1 MLQYDRKLLRIA
13 FFHMFI
19 PVSLVNLLHIG
30 ILRKECNKLC
40 LAVINCFTGIF
51 SNLYLCVRQRG
62 VKLQNKM
69 DFREIFRSMC
79 LTLDNTAAS

>member
-1 MLQYDRKLLRIA
+1 
-13 FFHMFI
+13 MFI
-19 PVSLVNLLHIG
+19 PVGLVNLLHIG
-30 ILRKECNKLC
+30 TLRKECNKLL

-51 SNLYLCVRQRG
+51 RILYLYVRQRG

-79 LTLDNTAAS
+79 LTLDNTVAS

>member
-1 MLQYDRKLLRIA
+1 
-13 FFHMFI
+13 MFI
-19 PVSLVNLLHIG
+19 PVSLVNLLHIA
-30 ILRKECNKLC
+30 ILRKECNKYF

-51 SNLYLCVRQRG
+51 SNLYLYVRQRG

-79 LTLDNTAAS
+79 LALDNTAAS

>member
-1 MLQYDRKLLRIA
+1 ML
-13 FFHMFI
+13 I

-30 ILRKECNKLC
+30 ILRKECIKLF

-51 SNLYLCVRQRG
+51 SNLYLYVRQRD

-79 LTLDNTAAS
+79 LTQGNTAAS